1 MQRILTIVGLQA
13 YAVLLALYQGLSS
26 VRTDEAKYLLD
37 IPYPHPPLMR
47 SVMEATE
54 FLEFQEMFWR
64 VLLATLLVQAVWLL
78 VRMSTGF
85 SPEQRLTICGLWIF
99 ASSIIFQS
107 GTIMMAPITALQ
119 GLVFVWLWL
128 NTEDQKSYAGWIAL
142 FWLASLFTAYQAV
155 LFGPLVLAIF
165 WRMRLPF
172 VQTILAVGVP
182 IALTVLYVSTNPL
195 AAASFLNAGGQNT
208 HMALVD
214 TLQMVLGSWLTSGSV
229 VLSIA
234 GVVGIVRSK
243 NYALLG
249 SIALVFLFLMTSF
262 RGYYAILFLPLLIGG
277 VIAYPA
283 VLKKSASL
291 LALQIVVSVWM
302 FAHASLAFYPSP
314 ARTVMTMVNQLQSE
328 GIVLI
333 SGSFGHEW
341 QYESEG
347 TVMRYTPSLLSKAK
361 AVVCLD
367 ACPGV
372 SGYGFYQIEN
382 TAQEVWVRSSR

>member
-1 MQRILTIVGLQA
+1 
-13 YAVLLALYQGLSS
+13 
-26 VRTDEAKYLLD
+26 
-37 IPYPHPPLMR
+37 
-47 SVMEATE
+47 
-54 FLEFQEMFWR
+54 
-64 VLLATLLVQAVWLL
+64 
-78 VRMSTGF
+78 
-85 SPEQRLTICGLWIF
+85 
-99 ASSIIFQS
+99 
-107 GTIMMAPITALQ
+107 
-119 GLVFVWLWL
+119 
-128 NTEDQKSYAGWIAL
+128 
-142 FWLASLFTAYQAV
+142 
-155 LFGPLVLAIF
+155 
-165 WRMRLPF
+165 
-172 VQTILAVGVP
+172 
-182 IALTVLYVSTNPL
+182 
-195 AAASFLNAGGQNT
+195 
-208 HMALVD
+208 
-214 TLQMVLGSWLTSGSV
+214 MVLGSWLTSGSV